1 MLDWDDLRIFLAVAR
16 SGSFVASGRALGL
29 NHTTLA
35 RRLTALETSLGTRL
49 FDRSPRGVQPTKAG
63 LDLIAHAERIEEEV
77 LAAVRRIERQDY
89 TVSGAVSGVVRL
101 ATTESFG
108 THFIA
113 PRVHLLHAAHPGIEL
128 ELVPESRAVSLSKR
142 EADIAI
148 SLKRPETGR
157 LQAARLVDYRIGLYA
172 SEGLLARIGPVE
184 TLAALHGQPFVSY
197 IEEMI
202 DLPELRNLDR
212 SLART
217 CVFRSSSIA
226 AQMEAVASG
235 LGFGLLHCFAVQPHM
250 RVVRVLPQA
259 VEVVRSYWMV
269 LHTDL
274 ARVPRIRAVA
284 DFVAGQVRAEAG
296 RF

>member
-1 MLDWDDLRIFLAVAR
+1 MFDWDDLRIFLAVAR
-16 SGSFVASGRALGL
+16 SGSFVASGRRLGL

-35 RRLTALETSLGTRL
+35 RRLTALEASLGTRL
-49 FDRSPRGVQPTKAG
+49 FDRSPRGVAPTRAG
-63 LDLIAHAERIEEEV
+63 AELIAHAERIEEEV
-77 LAAVRRIERQDY
+77 LAAGRRVGRQDD
-89 TVSGAVSGVVRL
+89 AVSGVVRL

-128 ELVPESRAVSLSKR
+128 ELVPQSRTVNLSKR

-148 SLKRPETGR
+148 SLARPDTGS
-157 LQAARLVDYRIGLYA
+157 LKAARLVDYRIGLYA
-172 SEGLLARIGPVE
+172 SQAFLSRIGPVE
-184 TLAALHGQPFVSY
+184 SLAALQGQPFVSY

-235 LGFGLLHCFAVQPHM
+235 LGFGLLHRFAISPHM
-250 RVVRVLPQA
+250 RVVRVLPEA

-269 LHTDL
+269 LHADL

-284 DFVAGQVRAEAG
+284 DFVAEQVRAEPG
-296 RF
+296 VF

>member
-16 SGSFVASGRALGL
+16 SGSFVASGRGLGL

-35 RRLTALETSLGTRL
+35 RRLTALEASLGTRL

-63 LDLIAHAERIEEEV
+63 LDLIAHAERIEDEV
-77 LAAVRRIERQDY
+77 LAAGRSVEGQDA
-89 TVSGAVSGVVRL
+89 AVSGVVRL

-113 PRVHLLHAAHPGIEL
+113 PRVRLLHDAHPGIEL
-128 ELVPESRAVSLSKR
+128 ELVPESRTVSLSKR

-148 SLKRPETGR
+148 SLNRPDTGR

-172 SEGLLARIGPVE
+172 SEDLLARTGPID

-212 SLART
+212 SLAKT

-235 LGFGLLHCFAVQPHM
+235 LGFGLLHCFAVSPHM
-250 RVVRVLPQA
+250 RAVRVLPEA

-269 LHTDL
+269 LHADL